1 MSVRVAFYSHDTLG
15 LGHIRR
21 NLLIAQSLAQS
32 PICATTLMISGLSLA
47 ALLPMAPGV
56 DCVTLPAIQKTDDG
70 EYRPRRWNVALR
82 QLIEIRARIIRGA
95 LGAFRPDVL
104 IVDTEPCG
112 AFRELE
118 ATLRLLRLRGT
129 RCVLGM
135 RDIRDHPD
143 AVRREWRAAGVD
155 AAIRDYYDEVWVYG
169 DRAVF
174 DVAREYGLAA
184 DIAAR
189 MRYTGY
195 LDQRRRLELVQ
206 PGDDGP
212 KLLATL
218 PEGRMILCTLGGGQ
232 DGARLANAF
241 VDAALPPGAFGVLLA
256 GPQMPEDVF
265 EGVRHR
271 ADERGGDMRVLRF
284 VSEPAPLLAHAS
296 RIVGMGGYNSLLEA
310 LSFETPALIVP
321 RVRPRLEQW
330 IRAER
335 LQALGL
341 VDVVHPDRVSPAAV
355 SEWLHRDITSPSA
368 REIVDLDGLSRVA
381 QFVHAQP
388 VSPARAS

>member
-21 NLLIAQSLAQS
+21 NLLIAQSLAQT

-47 ALLPMAPGV
+47 ALLPLAPGV

-82 QLIEIRARIIRGA
+82 HLIEIRARIIRGA

-104 IVDTEPCG
+104 IVDTEPRG

-118 ATLRLLRLRGT
+118 GTLRSLRSRGT
-129 RCVLGM
+129 RLVLGM

-143 AVRREWRAAGVD
+143 VARREWQTSAID

-174 DVAREYGLAA
+174 DVACEYALAA

-189 MRYTGY
+189 LRYTGY
-195 LDQRRRLELVQ
+195 LDQTRRLDLVQ

-212 KLLATL
+212 QLLARL

-232 DGARLANAF
+232 DGATVARAF
-241 VDAALPPGAFGVLLA
+241 VDAELPPSAFGVLLA
-256 GPQMPEDVF
+256 GPQMPDDVF

-271 ADERGGDMRVLRF
+271 AEDRNGQMRVLRF
-284 VSEPAPLLAHAS
+284 VSEPAPLLARAS

-335 LQALGL
+335 LRALGL
-341 VDVVHPDRVSPAAV
+341 VDVVHPDRVSSTAV
-355 SEWLHRDITSPSA
+355 SEWLHRDVASPA
-368 REIVDLDGLSRVA
+368 AHAVVDLDGLSRVA
-381 QFVHAQP
+381 QFVHNPQVLA
-388 VSPARAS
+388 ARAS